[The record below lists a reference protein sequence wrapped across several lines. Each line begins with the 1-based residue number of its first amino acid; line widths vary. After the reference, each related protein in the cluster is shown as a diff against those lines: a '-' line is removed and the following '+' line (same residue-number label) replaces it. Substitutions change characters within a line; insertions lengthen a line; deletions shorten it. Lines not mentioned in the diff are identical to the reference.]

1 VRAVRLAGAK
11 RLEVIELPDPE
22 PGDGEVLVRV
32 AATGICGSDLS
43 CYKTGVF
50 SGSVLGHEFSGFVD
64 GDPVV
69 VDPKMPCGACAD
81 CRNGASY
88 RCVEA
93 LTRGPGGMRDG
104 AFAEL
109 VAVPAS
115 CVHRLPAGLDV
126 ANACLVEPLSVA
138 IHGVERAGIVP
149 DEATVVGLGPIGLL
163 AVATLRARGCANI
176 VGVDPVMVRR
186 TLAEKLGAGT
196 VHERIEDAPAG
207 TPLVLECTG
216 RPELLQQT
224 TNLLAPGGVAVLLGV
239 PMSEA
244 SVVPMVWVTR
254 EQSVVGSISS
264 SEADF
269 RAAIELLADHPEIAD
284 IITKRVTLDEL
295 PNAFEELTTRP
306 ADGKV
311 VVDPRRSV

>member
-1 VRAVRLAGAK
+1 MRAVRLAGAK

-22 PGDGEVLVRV
+22 PGDGEVVVRV
-32 AATGICGSDLS
+32 AAAGICGSDLS

-50 SGSVLGHEFSGFVD
+50 SGSVLGHEFSGFV
-64 GDPVV
+64 GDEPVV

-81 CRNGASY
+81 CRNDASY
-88 RCVEA
+88 RCIEA

-109 VAVPAS
+109 VAVPAP
-115 CVHRLPAGLDV
+115 CVHDLPAGLDV
-126 ANACLVEPLSVA
+126 ANACLVEPASVS
-138 IHGVERAGIVP
+138 IHGIERAGFVP

-163 AVATLRARGCANI
+163 AVAALRARGCANV

-186 TLAEKLGAGT
+186 TLAEKLGASA
-196 VHERIEDAPAG
+196 VHERIEDAPTG
-207 TPLVLECTG
+207 VPLVLECTG
-216 RPELLQQT
+216 RPELLQRT
-224 TNLLAPGGVAVLLGV
+224 TNLLGSGGVAVLLGV

-254 EQSVVGSISS
+254 EQSVIGSISS

-269 RAAIELLADHPEIAD
+269 RSAIELLAEHPEIAD
-284 IITKRVTLDEL
+284 IITKRVTLEQL

-311 VVDPRRSV
+311 AVDPRKSA

>member
-1 VRAVRLAGAK
+1 
-11 RLEVIELPDPE
+11 
-22 PGDGEVLVRV
+22 
-32 AATGICGSDLS
+32 
-43 CYKTGVF
+43 
-50 SGSVLGHEFSGFVD
+50 
-64 GDPVV
+64 
-69 VDPKMPCGACAD
+69 MPCGACAD
-81 CRNGASY
+81 CRNGSSY

-109 VAVPAS
+109 VSVPEA
-115 CVHRLPAGLDV
+115 CVHGLPAGLDV
-126 ANACLVEPLSVA
+126 VNACLVEPTSVA
-138 IHGVERAGIVP
+138 IHGIERAGVVP

-163 AVATLRARGCANI
+163 AVAALRARGCANV

-186 TLAEKLGAGT
+186 TLAQKLGAGA
-196 VHERIEDAPAG
+196 VHERIEDAPTG
-207 TPLVLECTG
+207 TRLVLECTG

-264 SEADF
+264 SETDF
-269 RAAIELLADHPEIAD
+269 DAAIRLLADRPEIAD
-284 IITKRVTLDEL
+284 IITRRVTLDEL
-295 PNAFEELTTRP
+295 PQAFEELASRP

-311 VVDPRRSV
+311 AVDPRPRG